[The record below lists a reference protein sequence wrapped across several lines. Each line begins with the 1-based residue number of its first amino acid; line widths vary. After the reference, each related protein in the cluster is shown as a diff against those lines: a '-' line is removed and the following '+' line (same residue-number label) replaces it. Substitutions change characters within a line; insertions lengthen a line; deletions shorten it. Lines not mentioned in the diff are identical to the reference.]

1 MASFLIIASLASG
14 LAATSAPEAAVATAP
29 APVVLAQAQ
38 GNGNDGNNGGSRGGA
53 DCYGAAAQAAAEL
66 GGQVLSVR
74 SSGGTCVVTVLIP
87 GSGNERPRKVT
98 MRVSQ

>member
-14 LAATSAPEAAVATAP
+14 IAATSVPVAAVATGP
-29 APVVLAQAQ
+29 APLVLVQGQ
-38 GNGNDGNNGGSRGGA
+38 GNGNDGNNGSSRGGA
-53 DCYGAAAQAAAEL
+53 DCYGAAAQAAAEV

-74 SSGGTCVVTVLIP
+74 SSGGACVVTVLVP
-87 GSGNERPRKVT
+87 GRGNERPRKVT